1 MSIKNVQRCAVA
13 LVVSMGFVLP
23 PTSAHAQLASNG
35 VLADLFP
42 SSPVM
47 PSTGGNSDNNN
58 GGNANNGQG
67 GDSTVKPIPGANG
80 NKNNNNNTRPG
91 TPVTINSNGKLSM
104 NVAKVSADYQCPVFE
119 NRPHAELISAID
131 LMIKEVTVVPECS
144 GAPSAK
150 TIEENGKTL
159 KESLAAIQAVMQS
172 QDAATVNPA
181 QIEQTMTSALGAISN
196 LGSVINNNEFLNSK
210 CGRQSMS
217 TGKVLLAVND
227 IINGFSPYA
236 LFAVSMNAALAPA
249 LPFVIGGV
257 VASAGISAVAKM
269 IDSKTLEMD
278 IPEHRKAVLQNTC
291 QYTKIAAKVRFMQ
304 LAQSGR
310 IKTITQELEK
320 RIDLYKQD
328 FGAPSN
334 ELRSLLNYRDSK
346 SKYNLAIENQYK
358 ADRNDLSSVET
369 QMGKDSDD
377 LMVCTLATE
386 LATWAKDGKTFPT
399 SAFAN
404 LEAAAS
410 QSERAVKLQSASL
423 KALNLTS
430 MKRITDASAKAYEDE
445 ASLKTCAQAGRS
457 WIAGV
462 RQAITMTYELTNKS
476 RNELETELSSRPEY
490 TRWKA
495 QFNRIQTERV
505 TISRVEKAMEEL
517 AKDTS
522 VIDRSELDQ
531 RMRILKSGLFG
542 SRSAWGFGKPPV
554 LAWINHTKKIH
565 DQAVAALSTGMA
577 TLRDSA
583 YTLTAMGRGGAVN
596 FGTDGKMRIDYNI
609 QYDSYTASQNL
620 ATFNKS
626 QLPVGSRENEIA
638 CQQLESAWLDWSAS
652 LDHLG
657 AIQLFCNMIDP
668 VLDPKMDSSVL
679 EACRGNVEL
688 NGTVVSKSLVDGAV
702 SKLVTKGFQK
712 DAKLLN
718 EKMEELE
725 CPLPPVS
732 VMNE

>member
-1 MSIKNVQRCAVA
+1 
-13 LVVSMGFVLP
+13 
-23 PTSAHAQLASNG
+23 
-35 VLADLFP
+35 
-42 SSPVM
+42 
-47 PSTGGNSDNNN
+47 
-58 GGNANNGQG
+58 
-67 GDSTVKPIPGANG
+67 
-80 NKNNNNNTRPG
+80 
-91 TPVTINSNGKLSM
+91 M